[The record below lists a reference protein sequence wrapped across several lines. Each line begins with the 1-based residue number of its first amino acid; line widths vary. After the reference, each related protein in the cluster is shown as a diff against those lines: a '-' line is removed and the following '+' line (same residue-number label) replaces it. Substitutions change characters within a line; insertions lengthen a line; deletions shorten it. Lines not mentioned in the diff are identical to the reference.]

1 MRRKSGLRRATKSGK
16 FKLVRLAPFVDFINI
31 VTRYKTVGNNAAKR
45 IIEVFLTENV
55 PNNRSRL
62 LTSLFKSKHNIT
74 NSASKSSSKSNDT
87 FRIKNLFFC
96 KIYLKRK
103 LIKMS
108 RSAEDILLQVRH
120 VKHKKNEGTLYLMRE
135 RMAWMASHKSDTF
148 SVNHKYVDIKS
159 QKISPEG
166 KAKVQLQIVLHQ
178 DGQCTMFHFNDPIG
192 KY

>member
-87 FRIKNLFFC
+87 FRIKNLFF
-96 KIYLKRK
+96 
-103 LIKMS
+103 
-108 RSAEDILLQVRH
+108 
-120 VKHKKNEGTLYLMRE
+120 VKY
-135 RMAWMASHKSDTF
+135 
-148 SVNHKYVDIKS
+148 I
-159 QKISPEG
+159 
-166 KAKVQLQIVLHQ
+166 
-178 DGQCTMFHFNDPIG
+178 
-192 KY
+192 